1 MVVFAENGNKP
12 YVYIEVSN
20 FVTNLQTVHFL
31 KRALT
36 LSGYWNL
43 RYFTNL

>member
-1 MVVFAENGNKP
+1 MVFAEDGNKP
-12 YVYIEVSN
+12 SVYIEVSN

-36 LSGYWNL
+36 LNVYWNL
-43 RYFTNL
+43 KYVTNL